1 MNCVLD
7 DRMRYRGW
15 RWRLAGHHRWIAPIG
30 WGVISLTVSVQ
41 LASAAAPTGRAWIE
55 QSNGYTRMLFDVQL
69 KHSPEQG
76 SREGLAR
83 FDAQISDPRLA
94 DDLVQRRE
102 LEAVLST
109 LKTARTQVTDK
120 DVQED
125 LDILQRAFEL
135 QFRMDDFALE
145 HLVTAFNPSEFVFEG
160 IQALLDD
167 QVPAGRRPA
176 ALVRLRKYSGLER
189 GFTPYAELVKQRA
202 SEQLAKPGVFFPP
215 KALLE
220 TQLDRNPNYLKGIP
234 LLFKKYHLH
243 GWEAAFTELKAQLLD
258 YDAWVRAN
266 LLPKARTDFRE
277 PPEQYG
283 LDLEQNG
290 IDVPPAEIAT
300 RAHAAFDQD
309 QAAMAPLAAQVAQAN
324 GLAPSDYRAVIAE
337 LKKHQI
343 TGTAIVPFYENRLHE
358 IERIITNRALLTLP
372 NRPAI
377 IRLASAAETAQAPAP
392 HMVGPPFLNNT
403 GQRGEFALPLT
414 MPASSGAKDDRYDDF
429 TYDAVGWTIIAH
441 EARPGHELQF
451 DSMLEHGVSLA
462 RVRYALNSTNTE
474 GWGLYAEYIMQ
485 PFEPA
490 EAQLVT
496 LQSRLLRDARAFLD
510 PELQS
515 GQITT
520 AQAFEVLT
528 RDIVLSHAFATEE
541 VERYTL
547 ENPGQAVS
555 YFYGYTQLLSLRKET
570 ETELGT
576 KFNQQRFHDF
586 VLGQGLLPPSLLR
599 KAVLEDFVRPNCERL
614 EGPQSTANS
623 PK

>member
-1 MNCVLD
+1 MMAKLALYKSAADEDQQTRNQGP
-7 DRMRYRGW
+7 RG
-15 RWRLAGHHRWIAPIG
+15 RCDSRHRWIAPFA
-30 WGVISLTVSVQ
+30 WGVISWTVSVQ
-41 LASAAAPTGRAWIE
+41 LTNAAEPTGKPWIE
-55 QSNGYTRMLFDVQL
+55 QSNHYTRLLLDVQL

-94 DDLVQRRE
+94 DELVQRRE

-109 LKTARTQVTDK
+109 LKTARTQVADK

-135 QFRMDDFALE
+135 QFRMDDFARQ
-145 HLVTAFNPSEFVFEG
+145 HLVNAFNPSESVFEG

-167 QVPAGRRPA
+167 QVPADRRPA
-176 ALVRLRKYSGLER
+176 ALVRLRKYAGLEP
-189 GFTPYAELVKQRA
+189 GFSPYAELVKQRTT
-202 SEQLAKPGVFFPP
+202 EQLAKLGVFFPP

-220 TQLDRNPNYLKGIP
+220 NQLDRNPNYLKGIP

-243 GWEAAFTELKAQLLD
+243 GWEAAFTALKAQLHD

-266 LLPKARTDFRE
+266 LLPKARADFRE
-277 PPEQYG
+277 PPEEYA

-290 IDVPPAEIAT
+290 IDGSPGEIAT
-300 RAHAAFDQD
+300 RAHAAFNQD
-309 QAAMAPLAAQVAQAN
+309 QAAMAPLAMQVAQSN
-324 GLAPSDYRAVIAE
+324 GFPSSDYRTVIAE
-337 LKKHQI
+337 LKKRQI
-343 TGTAIVPFYENRLHE
+343 TGAAIVPFYENRLHE
-358 IERIITNRALLTLP
+358 IERIITTNSLVTLP

-403 GQRGEFALPLT
+403 GQRGEFVLPLT
-414 MPASSGAKDDRYDDF
+414 MPSSNGAKDDRYDDF

-474 GWGLYAEYIMQ
+474 GWALYAEYIMQ
-485 PFEPA
+485 PFEPV
-490 EAQLVT
+490 EAQLAT
-496 LQSRLLRDARAFLD
+496 LQSRMLRDARAFLD

-515 GQITT
+515 GQIST
-520 AQAFEVLT
+520 AQAFDVLT
-528 RDIVLSHAFATEE
+528 RDVVLSHAFATEE
-541 VERYTL
+541 IERFTL

-570 ETELGT
+570 EAALGT
-576 KFNQQRFHDF
+576 KFNQQKFHDF
-586 VLGQGLLPPSLLR
+586 LLRQGLLPPNLLR
-599 KAVLEDFVRPNCERL
+599 KAVLEAFVPSQL
-614 EGPQSTANS
+614 
-623 PK
+623 

>member
-1 MNCVLD
+1 L
-7 DRMRYRGW
+7 
-15 RWRLAGHHRWIAPIG
+15 WIAPLA
-30 WGVISLTVSVQ
+30 WGLILSTLSAQV
-41 LASAAAPTGRAWIE
+41 ASAAAPTVKAWIE
-55 QSNGYTRMLFDVQL
+55 QSNRYTRLLFDVEL

-94 DDLVQRRE
+94 DELVQRRE
-102 LEAVLST
+102 LEAVLT
-109 LKTARTQVTDK
+109 ALRTARTQVSDK

-125 LDILQRAFEL
+125 LDIVQRAFDL
-135 QFRMDDFALE
+135 QFRMDDFARQ
-145 HLVTAFNPSEFVFEG
+145 HLVTAFSPSESVFEG

-167 QVPAGRRPA
+167 QVPANRRPA
-176 ALVRLRKYSGLER
+176 ALVRLRKYAGLEP
-189 GFTPYAELVKQRA
+189 GFAPYTELVRQRTT
-202 SEQLAKPGVFFPP
+202 EQLAKPSVFFPP
-215 KALLE
+215 KTLLE
-220 TQLDRNPNYLKGIP
+220 NQLDRNSNYLEGMP

-243 GWEAAFTELKAQLLD
+243 GWEATFTALKAQLHD

-266 LLPKARTDFRE
+266 LLPKARADFRE
-277 PPEQYG
+277 PPEEYA
-283 LDLEQNG
+283 LDLNQNG
-290 IDVPPAEIAT
+290 IDASPSEIAT
-300 RAHAAFDQD
+300 RAHVAFNQD
-309 QAAMAPLAAQVAQAN
+309 QAAMAPLAMQVAQSN
-324 GLAPSDYRAVIAE
+324 GFSSSDYRAVIAE
-337 LKKHQI
+337 LKKRQI
-343 TGTAIVPFYENRLHE
+343 TGAAIVPFYEHRLHE
-358 IERIITNRALLTLP
+358 IERIITTNGLVTLP
-372 NRPAI
+372 DRRAI

-403 GQRGEFALPLT
+403 GQRGEFVLPLT
-414 MPASSGAKDDRYDDF
+414 MPSSSGAKDDRYDDF

-520 AQAFEVLT
+520 AQAFKVLT
-528 RDIVLSHAFATEE
+528 QDVVLSHAFATEE
-541 VERYTL
+541 IERYTL
-547 ENPGQAVS
+547 ESPGQAVS

-570 ETELGT
+570 EAALGT
-576 KFNQQRFHDF
+576 KFNQRRFHDF

-599 KAVLEDFVRPNCERL
+599 KAVLEDFVPSQL
-614 EGPQSTANS
+614 
-623 PK
+623 